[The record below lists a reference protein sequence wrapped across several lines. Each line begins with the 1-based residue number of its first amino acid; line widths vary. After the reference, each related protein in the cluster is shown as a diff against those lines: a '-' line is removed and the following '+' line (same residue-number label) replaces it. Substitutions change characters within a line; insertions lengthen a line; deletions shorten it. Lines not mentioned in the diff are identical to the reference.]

1 MNCVCIAMGWTKLS
15 KKLQRIVGEI
25 QTSKNQDTI
34 ILYQVG
40 KVLENGCE
48 FLKRAVSELL

>member
-1 MNCVCIAMGWTKLS
+1 MGWTKLS

-34 ILYQVG
+34 ILYQLV
-40 KVLENGCE
+40 KY
-48 FLKRAVSELL
+48 

>member
-1 MNCVCIAMGWTKLS
+1 MGWTKLS